1 MSATEDRAHTVARG
15 LWAHAEAHARPTG
28 DAGAIID
35 TVLTQLESGLR
46 RWVGAEG
53 YAALLSR
60 SVTLTMPSQPMLASI
75 ADLGGV
81 AGALAGAASPPLD
94 AVVSR
99 EAVVALLV
107 TMMSQLGAI
116 IGAPMAIHLIELS
129 GTATPRA
136 LAGPDDTDIFS

>member
-15 LWAHAEAHARPTG
+15 LWAYAEMRARPTG
-28 DAGAIID
+28 DAAAIID
-35 TVLTQLESGLR
+35 TVLTQLESALR

-60 SVTLTMPSQPMLASI
+60 SVALTMPSQPILASI
-75 ADLGGV
+75 ADLGG
-81 AGALAGAASPPLD
+81 AEGAPAGAASPPLD
-94 AVVSR
+94 AAASR

-129 GTATPRA
+129 GTAAPRG
-136 LAGPDDTDIFS
+136 LADPDDTDTPS

>member
-1 MSATEDRAHTVARG
+1 MSATEDRARAVARG
-15 LWAHAEAHARPTG
+15 LWADAETRARPTG
-28 DAGAIID
+28 DAAAIID

-60 SVTLTMPSQPMLASI
+60 SVALTMPCQPILASI
-75 ADLGGV
+75 ADLGG
-81 AGALAGAASPPLD
+81 ADRASAGAASPPLD
-94 AVVSR
+94 AVVGR

-116 IGAPMAIHLIELS
+116 IGAPMAIDLIELS
-129 GTATPRA
+129 GTATLRA
-136 LAGPDDTDIFS
+136 LAGPDDTEIPS

>member
-1 MSATEDRAHTVARG
+1 MSTTEDRAHTVARG
-15 LWAHAEAHARPTG
+15 LWAYAEARARPAG
-28 DAGAIID
+28 DAAAIID
-35 TVLTQLESGLR
+35 TVLTQLESALR

-60 SVTLTMPSQPMLASI
+60 SVALTLPSQPILASI

-81 AGALAGAASPPLD
+81 DGVPAGTASPPLD
-94 AVVSR
+94 TAVGR

-116 IGAPMAIHLIELS
+116 IGVPMAIHLIELS
-129 GTATPRA
+129 GTAIPRA
-136 LAGPDDTDIFS
+136 LADPDDTDIPS

>member
-1 MSATEDRAHTVARG
+1 MTATEDRAHAVARG
-15 LWAHAEAHARPTG
+15 LWAYAETHARPTG
-28 DAGAIID
+28 DVAAIID
-35 TVLTQLESGLR
+35 AVLTQLESALR

-60 SVTLTMPSQPMLASI
+60 SVALTMPSQPMLASI
-75 ADLGGV
+75 ADLGGADGV
-81 AGALAGAASPPLD
+81 SLGAASPPLD
-94 AVVSR
+94 AVTSR

-136 LAGPDDTDIFS
+136 LADPDDTDIPS